1 MPITESRKAD
11 ANIYLY
17 FCLYFGSILEV
28 KNQSPL
34 ILKNDLAS
42 QILSTGKFDRLVAV
56 EKLLF

>member
-28 KNQSPL
+28 KNQSTL
-34 ILKNDLAS
+34 IIKKNDLAS
-42 QILSTGKFDRLVAV
+42 QILSTGKFDIDTEWWR
-56 EKLLF
+56 

>member
-28 KNQSPL
+28 KNQSTL
-34 ILKNDLAS
+34 IIKNDLAS
-42 QILSTGKFDRLVAV
+42 QILSTGKFDIDTEWWR
-56 EKLLF
+56 